1 MICLTDLFVSPSGL
15 TNTGVILFPFS
26 LYCAWPLTLPIYF
39 WACNTGTFLDVSSLL
54 PRKATDVSETF
65 TWELWN
71 GNLDSGLAN
80 PPDGKGCAWDL
91 CNRLCPNA
99 D

>member
-1 MICLTDLFVSPSGL
+1 M
-15 TNTGVILFPFS
+15 
-26 LYCAWPLTLPIYF
+26 LTLPIYF

-54 PRKATDVSETF
+54 PPKATGVSETF

-71 GNLDSGLAN
+71 GNRIDSGLAN
-80 PPDGKGCAWDL
+80 SPDGKGCAWDL